1 MKHATKK
8 EAFARKTGGVLIAI
22 AHGVLIAGGLTGMAA
37 VADDA
42 ATPTRVSYVDTRFV
56 GPFVPSENERKLALA
71 EAVKPASV
79 KPARLTT
86 VLQPKAAPASKAKA
100 KANAK
105 SKPQRVLSDDDLSP
119 EMARVR
125 DWVAGRYRVSAVKL
139 EPALAAAEEAGKK
152 AGIDPLL
159 IVAIMAVESSFN
171 PRAVSRVG
179 ALGLMQVMPQYHQ
192 DKMGSRRG
200 RNQALFE
207 PEFNVH
213 VGTKVL
219 DEGLRRYGSMQRAL
233 QYYNGSLKDPQARYT
248 RKVMSVKQ
256 RLTQVAG
263 RSPTDV

>member
-1 MKHATKK
+1 MNHATKK
-8 EAFARKTGGVLIAI
+8 EGFARKAGGIFVAM
-22 AHGVLIAGGLTGMAA
+22 AHGVLIAGGLTGMAT
-37 VADDA
+37 VASDA
-42 ATPTRVSYVDTRFV
+42 ARPTGVSFVDTRFV
-56 GPFVPSENERKLALA
+56 GPFEPSEAERKLALA
-71 EAVKPASV
+71 EAKKQASA
-79 KPARLTT
+79 KPARLATA
-86 VLQPKAAPASKAKA
+86 LQPKKAPAPRA
-100 KANAK
+100 
-105 SKPQRVLSDDDLSP
+105 KPQRVLSDDDLSP

-125 DWVAGRYRVSAVKL
+125 DWVAGSYRVSASKI

-152 AGIDPLL
+152 VGIDPLL

-171 PRAVSRVG
+171 PRAVSPVG

-213 VGTKVL
+213 VGTMVL

-233 QYYNGSLKDPQARYT
+233 QYYNGALKDPKARYT

-263 RSPTDV
+263 RAPTDV